1 MIKEIY
7 TRTPDD
13 PFYEDGIL
21 DYSNEIEEIISQIR
35 MIITTKPMDVMGDAV
50 FGSDID
56 DLVFNT
62 RQSAS
67 AIKEKLARTIDTYVT
82 KSPNIHITTEINF
95 GHSGYGSDYA
105 VLDIYINGTKSVGFL
120 INKD

>member
-7 TRTPDD
+7 TRTPGD
-13 PFYEDGIL
+13 PYYEEGII
-21 DYSNEIEEIISQIR
+21 DYSNEVEEIISQIR
-35 MIITTKPMDVMGDAV
+35 MIIATNPMDVMGDTT
-50 FGSDID
+50 FGSNID

-67 AIKEKLARTIDTYVT
+67 SIKEKLTRAIDLYVT
-82 KSPNIHITTEINF
+82 KSPNIQVTTEINF
-95 GHSGYGSDYA
+95 GHAGNGSDYA
-105 VLDIYINGTKSVGFL
+105 VIDIFINGTKSVGFL